1 MTNLNKKS
9 GFHFVVTAIAET
21 DKFISRAEW
30 LGTEVL
36 PIFCIINSAKV
47 KLSTPSELGDY
58 DSKNTFVAHAPI
70 SLNRNLC
77 YFDSDDY
84 VR

>member
-21 DKFISRAEW
+21 DKFIIRAEW
-30 LGTEVL
+30 LGPEVL
-36 PIFCIINSAKV
+36 SMFCIINSAKV
-47 KLSTPSELGDY
+47 KLPTPSELGDY
-58 DSKNTFVAHAPI
+58 NSKNNFVAQAPI
-70 SLNRNLC
+70 CLNRNLC
-77 YFDSDDY
+77 YFDSDDH

>member
-1 MTNLNKKS
+1 
-9 GFHFVVTAIAET
+9 
-21 DKFISRAEW
+21 

-58 DSKNTFVAHAPI
+58 DSKNTFVAQAPI